1 METVM
6 TISTKPIGRSGLST
20 TTLSFGGA
28 VIGNLFKEVSDED
41 ALGALQAAWDAGVR
55 YFDTAPH
62 YGLGLSERRHGEFL
76 ADKDRGS
83 YVLSTKVGRLIRP
96 NPQFHGGL
104 DDQGFAVSAKN
115 HRVLDY
121 SREGVLTSLEESLER
136 LAGDSIDVVFVHDP
150 DDYEHEAL
158 EGAFVALE
166 ELRGQGVIRS
176 YGAGMN
182 QSAMLARF
190 VDNTDLDV
198 VMCAGR
204 FSLLDQSAAEDL
216 LPRAAKRGVSV
227 VAAGVFNSGILA
239 TETPP
244 AKAHYDYAPASQE
257 LLERARALSTVCQ
270 ELGYSLP
277 QVAAQFPLLHPAVKS
292 VCLGAR
298 SAEQSARNA
307 ALFDTEVPARVY
319 AELVHRGLLNPGVL
333 DY

>member
-1 METVM
+1 M
-6 TISTKPIGRSGLST
+6 TIATRPLGRAGLSV

-28 VIGNLFKEVSDED
+28 VIGSLFREVSNVD
-41 ALGALQAAWDAGVR
+41 AQGALQSAWDSGVR

-76 ADKDRGS
+76 SGKDRTS
-83 YVLSTKVGRLIRP
+83 YVLSTKVGRLVRP
-96 NPQFHGGL
+96 NPDFDGGL
-104 DDQGFAVSAKN
+104 DDEGFAVSAKN

-121 SREGVLTSLEESLER
+121 SRDGIFRSLEESLER
-136 LAGDSIDVVFVHDP
+136 LGVDSIDIVFVHDP
-150 DDYEHEAL
+150 DNHEREAL
-158 EGAFVALE
+158 EGAFPALE

-182 QSAMLARF
+182 QSAMLTRF
-190 VDNTDLDV
+190 LDQTDLDV

-204 FSLLDQSAAEDL
+204 FSLLDQSAANDL
-216 LPRAAKRGVSV
+216 LPRAAKAGVSV

-239 TETPP
+239 TDTPQ
-244 AKAHYDYAPASQE
+244 ATAHYDYAPASPE
-257 LLERARALSTVCQ
+257 LIERVNGLAEACA

-277 QVAAQFPLLHPAVKS
+277 QVAAQFPLLHPAVQS

-298 SAEQSARNA
+298 NAKQSSRNA
-307 ALFDTEVPARVY
+307 ALFQTEVPRHVY
-319 AELVHRGLLNPGVL
+319 AQLVERGLLESGVL

>member
-1 METVM
+1 M
-6 TISTKPIGRSGLST
+6 TIATRPLGQAGLSV

-28 VIGNLFKEVSDED
+28 VIGSLFREVSDVD
-41 ALGALQAAWDAGVR
+41 AQGALQSAWDSGVR

-62 YGLGLSERRHGEFL
+62 YGLGLSERRHGKFL
-76 ADKDRGS
+76 SDKDRSS
-83 YVLSTKVGRLIRP
+83 YVLSSKVGRLVRP
-96 NPQFHGGL
+96 NPDFDGGL

-121 SREGVLTSLEESLER
+121 SRDGVFRSLEETLDR
-136 LAGDSIDVVFVHDP
+136 LGVDSVDIVFVHDP
-150 DDYEHEAL
+150 DNHEREAL
-158 EGAFVALE
+158 EGAFPALE
-166 ELRGQGVIRS
+166 DLRGQGVIRA

-190 VDNTDLDV
+190 VDHTDLDV

-216 LPRAAKRGVSV
+216 LPRAAKGGVSV

-239 TETPP
+239 TDTPQ
-244 AKAHYDYAPASQE
+244 AAAHFDYAPASSE
-257 LLERARALSTVCQ
+257 LIERVSALAEACA
-270 ELGYSLP
+270 ELGHSLP
-277 QVAAQFPLLHPAVKS
+277 QVAAQFPLLHPTVQS

-298 SAEQSARNA
+298 NAEQSSRNA
-307 ALFDTEVPARVY
+307 NLFQTEVPRSIY
-319 AELVHRGLLNPGVL
+319 AELVERGLLDSGVL